1 MSYNIEEVGALDSCC
16 LSCENSKLGTKLDT
30 LIEDLSNDEGYS
42 GDLLSDAEKKYLNNM
57 CVGTAGLGDILDDV
71 LTSSQAYEPVTS
83 TVSDA
88 LKTSLEG
95 VCETFRISQIGSRLQ
110 DAILKINSM
119 QEFDESYIK
128 SLYFTGFEDYPAV
141 IDDEAETIV
150 VDLPY
155 NAVASAL
162 VVNFTASAGSSVLN
176 GETILE
182 SSVSEIDFT
191 NPVTLSC
198 ISKDES
204 VSLDYVTT
212 VNVIPNDEAE
222 LLSLSIDGIDG
233 VIDEV
238 NKTVTVELNFGADL
252 TSQIATFTMSDNA
265 TAYSGESEVVS
276 GITVLDFSLP
286 FALDIVSE
294 DEETTNTYTIN
305 VSVLKNTEAEFLT
318 FGTPAIAGII
328 DDVNKE
334 VEISVPFGSDLSL
347 ITLSFTV
354 SDNAKVYN
362 DSDVEVTSPIE
373 GFIYTVPFEMSVV
386 SEDEETTNVYTIEF
400 LELPNTDSTLQSF
413 TLAGVSA
420 TIDNDLKTISVET
433 PAATDL
439 SSLAAT
445 FVAPLQATVYV
456 VSGETEVEQVSAET
470 LNNFTS
476 PLTYRVISGA
486 GGEYYTDY
494 TVTATVAG
502 G

>member
-1 MSYNIEEVGALDSCC
+1 MAYHDSDMELLNKCC
-16 LSCENSKLGTKLDT
+16 EGCRLSGIAEKLDT
-30 LIEDLSNDEGYS
+30 LVYDLNSGVGYS
-42 GDLLSDAEKKYLNNM
+42 GTLLSEAEAVYLNGM
-57 CVGTAGLGDILDDV
+57 CTATANLGTILNGI
-71 LTSSQAYEPVTS
+71 LTTSQEYEPATPISEAVKEKLNNCCLAFS
-83 TVSDA
+83 TNLVGDTIESCVA
-88 LKTSLEG
+88 L
-95 VCETFRISQIGSRLQ
+95 
-110 DAILKINSM
+110 INNM

-128 SLYFTGFEDYPAV
+128 TLYFTGFEDYPAV

-191 NPVTLSC
+191 SPVTLSC

-265 TAYSGESEVVS
+265 AAYSGESEVVS
-276 GITVLDFSLP
+276 GTTVLDFSLP

-294 DEETTNTYTIN
+294 DEETTNTYTIT
-305 VSVLKNTEAEFLT
+305 VSVLENTEAEFLA
-318 FGTPAIAGII
+318 FGTPGIAGTI

-334 VEISVPFGSDLSL
+334 IEISVPFGSDLSL
-347 ITLSFTV
+347 ITLAFTV
-354 SDNAKVYN
+354 SDNAKVYD

-373 GFIYTVPFEMSVV
+373 GYTYTVPFEMSVV
-386 SEDEETTNVYTIEF
+386 SEDESVTNVYTIEF

-413 TLAGVSA
+413 TLAGVDA
-420 TIDNDLKTISVET
+420 TINNELKTVTVET
-433 PAATDL
+433 PAITDL

-456 VSGETEVEQVSAET
+456 VSGETEIEQVSTET

-476 PLTYRVISGA
+476 PITYRVISGA

-502 G
+502 S